1 MLIESEDLLARID
14 KCYQES
20 AKTGLG
26 LEPVMAIRDIKALI
40 SVVPTVDAVPLKH
53 GRWIH
58 CKWKS
63 SIWYCSVCGDKI
75 IYNPTRKT
83 YKPSK
88 KLVSEINKY
97 CRNCG
102 ARMDLEETEAKT
114 KQMDKQH
121 GKKI

>member
-1 MLIESEDLLARID
+1 MRPID
-14 KCYQES
+14 ADYFIKRLDACDTL
-20 AKTGLG
+20 KGIG
-26 LEPVMAIRDIKALI
+26 LEPVMAIRDVKALI
-40 SVVPTVDAVPLKH
+40 SVMPGVDAVPVVH

-58 CKWKS
+58 CKGKS

-88 KLVSEINKY
+88 KTVSEINKY

-102 ARMDLEETEAKT
+102 AKMDLEEQDAA
-114 KQMDKQH
+114 DR
-121 GKKI
+121 